1 MQNLAN
7 APEPSDPLIAA
18 FAAAEYRVD
27 TGATSLTVELGSPSP
42 ALDRLL
48 DGRPW
53 AIITAHN
60 PDGRLQ
66 SKARNAAAHLQLDQC
81 LGRVKAAVCL
91 PACNRDRSGKWP
103 DEPGWLFTPNSMADA
118 DRLARRFGQRAI
130 VTGGDGQRAE
140 LRVYDTGSTS
150 LPDFARAVR
159 S

>member
-7 APEPSDPLIAA
+7 APERFDALIAA

-27 TGATSLTVELGSPSP
+27 TGAASLTVELGRPSP
-42 ALDRLL
+42 ALDRSL

-66 SKARNAAAHLQLDQC
+66 SRARNAAAHLQLGQC
-81 LGRVKAAVCL
+81 LNRITPAVCM
-91 PACNRDRSGKWP
+91 PACNRDPSGKWP
-103 DEPGWLFTPNSMADA
+103 DEPGWLFTPDTMADA

-130 VTGGDGQRAE
+130 VAGGDGQPAE
-140 LRVYDTGSTS
+140 LRIHDAGSAS
-150 LPDFARAVR
+150 LPDFARAVG